1 MPAHIRRK
9 LGVGP
14 GSMLAWDE
22 EDGHVIVRRAS
33 RYSSLDIHQALFPAA
48 PQARTLTE
56 LKEGIRADIRRR
68 HGHQKNGGR

>member
-1 MPAHIRRK
+1 MPARIRRK

-33 RYSSLDIHQALFPAA
+33 RYSSADIHQALFPA
-48 PQARTLTE
+48 PPKARTLTE
-56 LKEGIRADIRRR
+56 LKEGIGLAMRRR
-68 HGHQKNGGR
+68 HEPQVRAAD